1 MALKKGVC
9 KNFEN
14 CTLADN
20 NEIQEVDSSEFRC
33 TECGKELHEITD
45 NGHHSAPTKTI
56 LIIVAAIILIGGGIW
71 AYFGFIKDHQEKE
84 EESVSLTLNKEE
96 ISLYIGESDTLKAT
110 VYSQPEDA
118 NITVFYTSDNENVA
132 HIGNNG
138 IVKAVGQGEASIT
151 VVAQTETG
159 IADTALTKVIV
170 DKLEEPTPQPDDTV
184 KGKTKTPT
192 TASKPVR
199 YSYLSFGTLDGSL
212 SYDNNATIKVT
223 KQHTMALKDA
233 KQSTIVVYPGDELR
247 QCRIRNG
254 ILESFQIISK
264 NGNRESI
271 LDAQEKLN

>member
-1 MALKKGVC
+1 MALKKGIC

-14 CTLADN
+14 CPLADN
-20 NEIQEVDSSEFRC
+20 EEIQEVDSSEFIC
-33 TECGKELHEITD
+33 TYEQCGKPLHEL
-45 NGHHSAPTKTI
+45 PPKKPPEPP
-56 LIIVAAIILIGGGIW
+56 LPIIIAAAIILIGGGIW
-71 AYFGFIKDHQEKE
+71 AYFGLIKGRQKV
-84 EESVSLTLNKEE
+84 EESVLLSLNKER
-96 ISLYIGESDTLKAT
+96 ISLCVGESDTLKAT
-110 VYSQPEDA
+110 VYSQPENA
-118 NITVFYTSDNENVA
+118 KVSVSFTSDNSNVVSL
-132 HIGNNG
+132 GNEG
-138 IVKAVGQGEASIT
+138 IVKAIGQGEASIT

-199 YSYLSFGTLDGSL
+199 YSNLSFGTLDGSL

>member
-9 KNFEN
+9 KNFYN

-20 NEIQEVDSSEFRC
+20 NEIQEVDSSEFKC
-33 TECGKELHEITD
+33 TECGKELHEIPD
-45 NGHHSAPTKTI
+45 EDPHPNPKII
-56 LIIVAAIILIGGGIW
+56 LIIVAALILIGGGIW
-71 AYFGFIKDHQEKE
+71 AYFGLIKDRPEKE
-84 EESVSLTLNKEE
+84 KGSVSLSLNKEV
-96 ISLYIGESDTLKAT
+96 ISLYVGESDTLKAT